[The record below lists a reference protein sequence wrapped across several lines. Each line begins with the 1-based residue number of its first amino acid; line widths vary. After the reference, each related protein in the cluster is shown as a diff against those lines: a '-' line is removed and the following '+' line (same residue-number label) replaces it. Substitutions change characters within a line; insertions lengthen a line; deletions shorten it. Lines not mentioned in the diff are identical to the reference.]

1 MSGWKKKRRVKR
13 RYDLAAHLYDMRYA
27 EEQTA
32 KYEASLESLKTKRL
46 GRVLDVGCG
55 TGLLFA
61 HIVNR
66 AELVVGLDISKKT
79 LLKAKQNTTSF
90 PNVRL
95 VQADCDW
102 LPFKTEVFDHVFAV
116 TLIQNVPKPVDTLN
130 EIKLVTSKK
139 AVVVV
144 TGLKKIFQLKRFK
157 KLLHDVGLNVEVIK
171 DEDNLKCYV
180 AICAKMNH

>member
-1 MSGWKKKRRVKR
+1 MSGWKKKRSVMR
-13 RYDLAAHLYDMRYA
+13 RYDLTVHLYDMRYA
-27 EEQTA
+27 KEQTE
-32 KYEASLESLKTKRL
+32 KYEAALESLKTGRL

-61 HIVNR
+61 HIANR
-66 AELVVGLDISKKT
+66 AELIVGLDISKKT
-79 LLKAKQNTTSF
+79 LLKAKQNTTNF

-102 LPFKTEVFDHVFAV
+102 LPFQTGAFDHVFAV
-116 TLIQNVPKPVDTLN
+116 TLIQNAPKPVDTLN
-130 EIKLVTSKK
+130 EIKRVTSEK

-144 TGLKKIFQLKRFK
+144 TGLKRVFELMHFK
-157 KLLHDVGLNVEVIK
+157 KLLHDVGLNVETIK
-171 DEDNLKCYV
+171 DGDNLKCYV